1 MEIGWTDVGSEGD
14 ILVSCAHSNT
24 SWIWKY
30 GIWYMYMYVK
40 CIPVIEEDLALNKRP
55 KAVMQ
60 IVEEQQELDQEVE
73 EEDQLNVSKRILFE
87 SSSEKEKDA
96 EEKV

>member
-1 MEIGWTDVGSEGD
+1 MNIL
-14 ILVSCAHSNT
+14 ILVHVSTQCFIIFN
-24 SWIWKY
+24 

-55 KAVMQ
+55 KAVME
-60 IVEEQQELDQEVE
+60 IVEEEEEVDQEVE

-96 EEKV
+96 EEKVKKLYRIFLYS

>member
-1 MEIGWTDVGSEGD
+1 MIIGFFVCFFKSREIFYIV
-14 ILVSCAHSNT
+14 L
-24 SWIWKY
+24 Y
-30 GIWYMYMYVK
+30 
-40 CIPVIEEDLALNKRP
+40 LF
-55 KAVMQ
+55 
-60 IVEEQQELDQEVE
+60 VEEQQELDQEVE

>member
-1 MEIGWTDVGSEGD
+1 MNIL
-14 ILVSCAHSNT
+14 ILVHVSTQCFIIFN
-24 SWIWKY
+24 
-30 GIWYMYMYVK
+30 GIWSMYMYVK

-55 KAVMQ
+55 KAVME
-60 IVEEQQELDQEVE
+60 IVEEEEEVDQEVE

-96 EEKV
+96 EEKVKKLYRIFLYS

>member
-1 MEIGWTDVGSEGD
+1 
-14 ILVSCAHSNT
+14 
-24 SWIWKY
+24 
-30 GIWYMYMYVK
+30 MYMYVK

-87 SSSEKEKDA
+87 SSSEKGKDA

>member
-1 MEIGWTDVGSEGD
+1 
-14 ILVSCAHSNT
+14 
-24 SWIWKY
+24 
-30 GIWYMYMYVK
+30 
-40 CIPVIEEDLALNKRP
+40 LALNKRP